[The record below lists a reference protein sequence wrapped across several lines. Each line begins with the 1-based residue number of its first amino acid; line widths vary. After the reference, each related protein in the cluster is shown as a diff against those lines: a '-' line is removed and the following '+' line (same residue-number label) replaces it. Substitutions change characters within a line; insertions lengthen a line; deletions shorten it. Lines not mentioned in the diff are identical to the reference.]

1 MRGFFLNMCR
11 ILAVFGILNTGAFGF
26 VEGED
31 YIKLE
36 TPIANMNKTLIKV
49 FSYACPICYE
59 TDKTIELDIAKEI
72 EGIMELKPFHIKTQ
86 GVYAKE
92 ASEIF
97 AALLIKDKD
106 SGITSVFDKNSQFN
120 KVKMVYY
127 KAYHDKKERW
137 KIGGESFIRTGL
149 NASGLSEDEF
159 EYLMKD
165 PRVKEILNM
174 WTVSYDIAKIYG
186 APTYVVNG
194 KYLINPKNSNSTD
207 ILINIIKELAD
218 K

>member
-1 MRGFFLNMCR
+1 MRGFFVNICR
-11 ILAVFGILNTGAFGF
+11 ILAVVGILNAAAFGF

-36 TPIANMNKTLIKV
+36 TPVANMNKTLAKV

-59 TDKTIELDIAKEI
+59 TDKIMEPDIAKAL
-72 EGIMELKPFHIKTQ
+72 EGIVEFKPLHIKTQ

-97 AALLIKDKD
+97 AVLLIKDKD
-106 SGITSVFDKNSQFN
+106 SGISSVFDKDSRFN
-120 KVKMVYY
+120 KAKMAYY

-137 KIGGESFIRTGL
+137 KIGGKSFIKAGL

-159 EYLMKD
+159 EALKKD
-165 PRVKEILNM
+165 PRVKEILDM
-174 WTVSYDIAKIYG
+174 WSISYDIAKTYG

-194 KYLINPKNSNSTD
+194 KYIINSKYTNSTD
-207 ILINIIKELAD
+207 TLISIIKELAD